1 MSRAKTRNA
10 QHGTPSR
17 SIRIAD
23 KLWHETERAA
33 QVAGVT
39 RNQFI
44 LGVLKHAVHQVNQT
58 QRDADD
64 DER

>member
-1 MSRAKTRNA
+1 MSRTKSKNM
-10 QHGTPSR
+10 QHGTPAR

-33 QVAGVT
+33 QIAGVT

-44 LGVLKHAVHQVNQT
+44 LGVLKHAVHQVNQ
-58 QRDADD
+58 QQKDAA
-64 DER
+64 DE